1 MNMKRYSVNE
11 IDELA
16 EVLKND
22 GAVSVPTDTVYGVCA
37 RMDHE
42 AAQEKLRE
50 VKKRPKDKAFPIM
63 CASRAQMETVAE
75 VDERAGK
82 LIDHLMPG
90 PVTLI
95 LRKKEGIPAFV
106 NGGMDTVAV
115 RMAPGEAVRE
125 LIEKTGVPLYMTSAN
140 QSGEK
145 TCTTLDEI
153 EKACPLLD
161 GMLEGETMF
170 GAASTIIDCTQAEI
184 KILREGPAG
193 WDDINRALADD

>member
-1 MNMKRYSVNE
+1 MRRYSVKE

-22 GAVSVPTDTVYGVCA
+22 GVISVPTDTVYGVCA

-42 AAQEKLRE
+42 TAQERLRE
-50 VKKRPKDKAFPIM
+50 VKQRPKDKAFPIM
-63 CASRAQMETVAE
+63 CASRTQIETVAE

-82 LIDHLMPG
+82 LIDALMPG

-95 LRKKEGIPAFV
+95 LRKKAEIPAFV
-106 NGGMDTVAV
+106 NGGMDTLAV

-125 LIEKTGVPLYMTSAN
+125 LIERTGVPLYMTSAN
-140 QSGEK
+140 RSGEK

-153 EKACPLLD
+153 ENACPLLD
-161 GMLEGETMF
+161 GMLEGDTQF

-193 WDDINRALADD
+193 WDDIRKALLQ